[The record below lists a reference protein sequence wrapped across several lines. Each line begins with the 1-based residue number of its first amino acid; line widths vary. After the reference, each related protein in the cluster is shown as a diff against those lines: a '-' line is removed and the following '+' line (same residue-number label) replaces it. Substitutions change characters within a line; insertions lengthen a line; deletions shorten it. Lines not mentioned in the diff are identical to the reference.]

1 MSGKSNV
8 IYWLEKRGIEPREDL
23 VNRIYEH
30 AKKASAVLE
39 ESELMQLV

>member
-8 IYWLEKRGIEPREDL
+8 IYWLEKRGIEPHENL

-30 AKKASAVLE
+30 AKSAKCVLE
-39 ESELMQLV
+39 ESEIMGLL